1 MVVFGIA
8 VNVSCC
14 RKAFSAISRAIYLKA
29 LRGNVFGIFF
39 IPPCFDAEL
48 PKSAAVQ
55 AIMEE
60 MYDYCM
66 VICFSSG
73 RGVISSETHNETELG
88 VKNVRNDHNLYKP
101 FPLPVLTGLLGP
113 PAPQHAKSVHKPTL
127 YGPFCFLPAD
137 KARAIQER

>member
-1 MVVFGIA
+1 MAIFGIA
-8 VNVSCC
+8 VNVLCC
-14 RKAFSAISRAIYLKA
+14 RRAFRPISRAIYLKA

-39 IPPCFDAEL
+39 IPPCSDTES

-73 RGVISSETHNETELG
+73 RGVISSETHNETGLG
-88 VKNVRNDHNLYKP
+88 VENVRNDHNLYKP
-101 FPLPVLTGLLGP
+101 FSLPVPRGLLGHL
-113 PAPQHAKSVHKPTL
+113 APQHIKSVH
-127 YGPFCFLPAD
+127 
-137 KARAIQER
+137 